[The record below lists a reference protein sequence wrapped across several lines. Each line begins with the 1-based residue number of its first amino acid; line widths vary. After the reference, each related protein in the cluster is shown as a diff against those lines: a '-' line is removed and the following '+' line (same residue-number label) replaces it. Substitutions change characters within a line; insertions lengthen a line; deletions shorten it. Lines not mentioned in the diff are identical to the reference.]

1 MKFTI
6 IGLTVLAIL
15 VTPYVYFGNDSSE
28 TEAWKSSVATNFTG
42 EIGSNPS
49 YDFRSYGEGWFD
61 SIDDLITELGKTV
74 TSVSNYFQGVIA
86 LFSGTPLTSPTNP
99 VGDFSDTFGDERQF
113 YLELFHANSGG
124 DNYELYLELTEAE
137 KEWVLDNV
145 DEDVSNRELIFY
157 STAFF
162 ILFIDPV
169 DGTWYWFYDSPSVY
183 DWIVRLE

>member
-28 TEAWKSSVATNFTG
+28 TEAWKSSVTTNFTG

-49 YDFRSYGEGWFD
+49 YDFRSYGVGWFD
-61 SIDDLITELGKTV
+61 AIDTLIEETGKTI
-74 TSVSNYFQGVIA
+74 TNVSNYFQGLIR
-86 LFSGTPLTSPTNP
+86 FFNGTPIESPTNP
-99 VGDFSDTFGDERQF
+99 SGDFSDEFGDTRQF
-113 YLELFHANSGG
+113 YLESLIMNGAEFY
-124 DNYELYLELTEAE
+124 DIYLELTTLE
-137 KEWVLDNV
+137 KEWVLDNQATT
-145 DEDVSNRELIFY
+145 EQREINLFY
-157 STAFF
+157 TTRWY